1 MNYFSN
7 IKVPHGITTRQGGVS
22 EGVFGSMNTSFFG
35 IDDKLAVFENIKRSL
50 DAIGSDAKIII
61 ATQQVHSNT
70 ILVIDAHTTF
80 TELRKIDVSGSALE
94 GYELYV
100 SPETDGLVTNRS
112 DVVLMTF
119 YADCVPL
126 MLHDQVTGCVGSIHS
141 GWRGTVNLIG
151 QEAVSIFQ
159 GLGSDLKNIQVG
171 IGHCAGV
178 CCYEVDMPVIE
189 AFHVHFSEL
198 EMMAFM
204 TPKENDKVMLDLK
217 IANAMIFKRSGIE
230 EANIEINQA
239 CTICDAHSY
248 HSHRRTGYPRGSM
261 SAFIQCNK

>member
-7 IKVPHGITTRQGGVS
+7 IKVPHGITTRHGGVS

-35 IDDKLAVFENIKRSL
+35 TDDKMAVFENIKRSL
-50 DAIGSDAKIII
+50 DAIGSNAKIII

-70 ILVIDAHTTF
+70 ILVIDAHTQF
-80 TELRKIDVSGSALE
+80 SELIKIEVTGSALE

-100 SPETDGLVTNRS
+100 SPETDGLITNRS

-126 MLHDQVTGCVGSIHS
+126 MLHDQVTGCVGTIHS
-141 GWRGTVNLIG
+141 GWRGTANLIG

-171 IGHCAGV
+171 IGHSAGV
-178 CCYEVDMPVIE
+178 CCYEVDKPVIE
-189 AFHVHFSEL
+189 AFRDHFSEK
-198 EMMAFM
+198 EMTAFM
-204 TPKENDKVMLDLK
+204 FPKENDKVMLDLK
-217 IANAMIFKRSGIE
+217 IANTMIFKRSGIE
-230 EANIEINQA
+230 DANIEINQA